1 METDAPYTHTTLIQG
16 LATAE
21 RAVSEF
27 FGSLSADEF
36 VRREG
41 SAWTPAE
48 HLEHLNA
55 AVKAVA
61 EGFELPR
68 WLLRF
73 RFGRPRRSSRTY
85 EQLRDDYRA
94 LLEQGAVATGR
105 FVPGRGGFG
114 EDDSMVRR
122 TRLLSRWYRAN
133 ERLRSALERWTERDL
148 DRVQLPHP
156 ILGRITAREMV
167 LFTIY
172 HNHHHIAAAG
182 RRVRPADEDGAG

>member
-1 METDAPYTHTTLIQG
+1 M
-16 LATAE
+16 
-21 RAVSEF
+21 SEF
-27 FGSLSADEF
+27 FSSLSADEF
-36 VRREG
+36 VAREA

-48 HLEHLNA
+48 HLEHLNT

-61 EGFELPR
+61 AGLEMPR
-68 WLLRF
+68 WLLRL
-73 RFGRPRRSSRTY
+73 RFGRPRSSSRTY

-94 LLEQGAVATGR
+94 RLEQGAGATGR
-105 FVPGRGGFG
+105 FVPGRGSLSD
-114 EDDSMVRR
+114 DDSMVRR
-122 TRLLSRWYRAN
+122 TRLLSGWYRAN

-148 DRVQLPHP
+148 DRIQLPHP

-182 RRVRPADEDGAG
+182 RRL

>member
-1 METDAPYTHTTLIQG
+1 MTVEADVPYTHATLIEG
-16 LATAE
+16 LAAAE
-21 RAVSEF
+21 RAVGEF

-36 VRREG
+36 VRRES

-48 HLEHLNA
+48 HLEHLNT

-61 EGFELPR
+61 AGFEMPR
-68 WLLRF
+68 WLLRL
-73 RFGRPRRSSRTY
+73 RFGLPRRSSRTY

-94 LLEQGAVATGR
+94 LLEQGAGATGR
-105 FVPGRGGFG
+105 FVPGRGGAG
-114 EDDSMVRR
+114 DDDAIVQR
-122 TRLLSRWYRAN
+122 TRSLSRWYRAN
-133 ERLRSALERWTERDL
+133 ERLRSALERWKERDL

-182 RRVRPADEDGAG
+182 RRL

>member
-1 METDAPYTHTTLIQG
+1 METDAPYTRTTLIES
-16 LATAE
+16 LAAAE
-21 RAVSEF
+21 RAVGDF
-27 FGSLSADEF
+27 FGSLSAEAF
-36 VRREG
+36 VRRES

-48 HLEHLNA
+48 HLEHLNT

-61 EGFELPR
+61 EGFEMPR
-68 WLLRF
+68 WLLRL

-85 EQLRDDYRA
+85 EHLRDDYLAR
-94 LLEQGAVATGR
+94 LEQGAGATGR
-105 FVPGRGGFG
+105 FVPGRVGFD

-182 RRVRPADEDGAG
+182 RRL